1 VDLASS
7 PASMMKR
14 ATRINLILIGI
25 VAVLG
30 LVTWW
35 QVNREVAQFEPPLSA
50 LDPATVKQV
59 RVSCLQCVARRFERL
74 GEHWQMREPYDLP
87 ADDAQVA
94 RLLSIAATPVR
105 SRRALT
111 SLDARKIGLAPA
123 LLSLALDNEH
133 FDIGTTDAFH
143 GDRFVR
149 VGDTIAM
156 VPDRFSPFLVAAPA
170 SELDRHL
177 LPRGTV
183 LASLRIND
191 QDRTDLIDA
200 WTVAVAVRITASST
214 PADAAGTRIDL
225 QLGDGAMIRYQIIR
239 SAAGVVAR
247 RSEPALDYALSAEQA
262 SVLLGDAEAATP

>member
-1 VDLASS
+1 
-7 PASMMKR
+7 MKR
-14 ATRINLILIGI
+14 ATRTNLILISV

-30 LVTWW
+30 VAVYW
-35 QVNREVAQFEPPLSA
+35 QVQREVARFEPPLSA
-50 LDPATVKQV
+50 LDPTTIEQV
-59 RVSCLQCVARRFERL
+59 RVACLQCVARRFERL

-94 RLLSIAATPVR
+94 RLLSIAALPVR

-111 SLDARKIGLAPA
+111 SLDAQKIGLAPA
-123 LLSLALDNEH
+123 LLSLDLDNEH
-133 FDIGTTDAFH
+133 FDIGSTDAFH
-143 GDRFVR
+143 GDRYVR

-177 LPRGTV
+177 LPRGAV
-183 LASLRIND
+183 LASLSINAL
-191 QDRTDLIDA
+191 DRKDLIDA
-200 WTVAVAVRITASST
+200 WTAAVAERITASST
-214 PADAAGTRIDL
+214 PADSSPTRIDL

-239 SAAGVVAR
+239 STDGVVAR
-247 RSEPALDYALSAEQA
+247 RSEPPLNYALSAEQA